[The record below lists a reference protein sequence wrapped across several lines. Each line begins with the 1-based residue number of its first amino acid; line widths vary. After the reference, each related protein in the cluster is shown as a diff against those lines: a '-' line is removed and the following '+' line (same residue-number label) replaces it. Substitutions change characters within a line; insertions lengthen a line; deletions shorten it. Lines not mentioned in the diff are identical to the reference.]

1 MPETLTDP
9 PALLPSPQICVPMSV
24 EFEELLK
31 ARENPSEEAQSKYGL
46 MFLSGKF
53 KAILGNMAGTCLLIC
68 LSVCFKPVFLF

>member
-1 MPETLTDP
+1 
-9 PALLPSPQICVPMSV
+9 MSV

-53 KAILGNMAGTCLLIC
+53 VAILGNIAGTCLLLTYLLIYFYLNC
-68 LSVCFKPVFLF
+68 LGVVRA